1 MWLKKTRTKTIGLG
15 LANKMRHVKI
25 IDKNGSCIATLP
37 LYESLYDVPLRCAI
51 DFLHASK
58 PLHASSDNA
67 SNTNHARVM
76 AESVCAFY
84 QLKIEE
90 LLGAASVYD
99 DDELMAFDALF
110 FKIAELLASFRGG
123 ARTLEQCR
131 FVIAGD
137 TFYLPAFAAGVML
150 SLPGHPK
157 DLTVQEAIEAYE
169 IARIAQ
175 ARISAGEDADGSALY
190 TYYLNL
196 CAVLLRKE
204 GEQLPH
210 SEVEC
215 ERFIQE
221 RSAFFHDAPLSAG
234 IALGVDFFLAS
245 MMRPYDL
252 TRAAVGF
259 LSNLLFSLVVA
270 TSRLGKQRSKRT
282 TTPSSAQSLRLN
294 AQDGGTYTPNWLN

>member
-1 MWLKKTRTKTIGLG
+1 
-15 LANKMRHVKI
+15 MRHVKI

-58 PLHASSDNA
+58 PLHVNSENA
-67 SNTNHARVM
+67 QPVNFARVM
-76 AESVCAFY
+76 FESVCAFY
-84 QLKIEE
+84 GINAECILN
-90 LLGAASVYD
+90 AAAISEG
-99 DDELMAFDALF
+99 DELKPFEALF

-131 FVIAGD
+131 FDVAGEN
-137 TFYLPAFAAGVML
+137 FQLPAFAVNVLL
-150 SLPGHPK
+150 SLPGQPR

-175 ARISAGEDADGSALY
+175 ARLESGENVDGSALY

-196 CAVLLRKE
+196 CAVLLRKD

-221 RSAFFHDAPLSAG
+221 RSAFFHNAPLSAG
-234 IALGVDFFLAS
+234 IALDVDFFLAS
-245 MMRPYDL
+245 MMRPYEL

-282 TTPSSAQSLRLN
+282 TTPSSAQRSHSSAPAGDTFTLN
-294 AQDGGTYTPNWLN
+294 